1 LLWNTK
7 RSFQLKTAQAEE
19 LRMSIFMPLLLNIGI
34 KDVAREFNFDQ
45 SNARAAMAAIK
56 AFVIEMLLSGGVSV
70 LIRRP
75 SRTRAQREKAHS
87 LIGEISK
94 QVSVYGKKFELQI
107 WKAKLVDQFEKDL
120 IGMGD
125 WLEHPSRVTSSIDGE
140 RMVSLRASTEDFNR
154 KEYSQFIEFIYAQ
167 GVEMGVKWPL
177 EREREVAAEREYLA
191 QLMQKK
197 GATE

>member
-1 LLWNTK
+1 
-7 RSFQLKTAQAEE
+7 
-19 LRMSIFMPLLLNIGI
+19 MPLLLNIGI